1 MDALEAIRTCTAMR
15 YLKPDPVPE
24 PLIRQ
29 VLEHATCASSPG
41 NSQGWDFVVVRD
53 AAKRAA
59 IGKLVGEKFR
69 AFMPDP
75 ASEPDPVR
83 QRMLRGARHLVERL
97 GQAPVLI
104 FVCGRPV
111 YPPQK
116 PSSDWIPST
125 VYPAAQNLIVAAR
138 ALGLGTVFTTFHMFC
153 EAPIRALLGLPDTHR
168 IQVTIP
174 LGFPEKKFGPVKRRP
189 LDEVVHWDRFEKR

>member
-29 VLEHATCASSPG
+29 VLEHAACASSPG

-53 AAKRAA
+53 ATRRAA
-59 IGKLVGEKFR
+59 IGKLVAEKFQ
-69 AFMPDP
+69 AFLPDP

-83 QRMLRGARHLVERL
+83 QRMLRGARHLVQHL
-97 GQAPVLI
+97 GHAPVLI

-111 YPPQK
+111 YPPQA
-116 PSSDWIPST
+116 PSRDWIPST

-138 ALGLGTVFTTFHMFC
+138 ALGLGTVFTAFHGVA
-153 EAPIRALLGLPDTHR
+153 EQQIGELLALPADAR
-168 IQVTIP
+168 IYVTIP
-174 LGFPEKKFGPVKRRP
+174 LGWPQRRFAPVRRRP
-189 LDEVVHWDRFEKR
+189 VQEVTHWERW